1 MRRPYALI
9 LLLGIGLASF
19 RHVAS
24 FRMPRPTSASCVQR
38 TATCSRPRKQTHLYS
53 SSNRKRQPGDFST
66 EVRLRVE
73 ADSPFLKVRQA
84 GLSVLLAGASISL
97 ILSLTRIAAALS
109 GINTDLLQESA
120 TNAAIDLLGIAGLGL
135 LLKRDNDAQLS
146 KLKRV
151 SRGAELAALTVRLPD
166 TAGKPVVTDER
177 AEDATTSTTKTSP
190 SSSSVVSLSALRSGR
205 GIEKRV
211 VIAVAGSDRMKQI
224 LEKAL
229 RLEESLFANDLL
241 LVPVV
246 TPGFQAPSTADL
258 PAEMDTPLTDVRS
271 IALPLGQDWRL
282 VLEDETA
289 DATEQGVDVEGE
301 GFCLVLKKNGRIGT
315 RTKGIA
321 LARMVG
327 EVVDRR
333 DAGLDVINI

>member
-1 MRRPYALI
+1 MRRPRALI
-9 LLLGIGLASF
+9 LLLGIGLASS
-19 RHVAS
+19 RPVAS
-24 FRMPRPTSASCVQR
+24 FGISSRPTSTSCMQT
-38 TATCSRPRKQTHLYS
+38 TAACSRPQQTHLYS
-53 SSNRKRQPGDFST
+53 SSRKRQPGDFST

-109 GINTDLLQESA
+109 GINTELLQESA
-120 TNAAIDLLGIAGLGL
+120 TNAAIDMLGIAGLGL

-151 SRGAELAALTVRLPD
+151 SRGAELAALAVRLPD
-166 TAGKPVVTDER
+166 TSGNSAATEER
-177 AEDATTSTTKTSP
+177 SEQATTSASSTKA
-190 SSSSVVSLSALRSGR
+190 SVVPLSSLRSGR

-211 VIAVAGSDRMKQI
+211 VIAVAGSYRMKVI
-224 LEKAL
+224 LEDAL

-246 TPGFQAPSTADL
+246 TPGFQAPSLADL
-258 PAEMDTPLTDVRS
+258 PADMDVSLTDVRS
-271 IALPLGQDWRL
+271 VALPVGQDWRL

-301 GFCLVLKKNGRIGT
+301 GFCVVLKKNGRIGT

-333 DAGLDVINI
+333 DAGLDVRNI